1 MEIVL
6 TSSGID
12 ISTGPSLHQGGRF
25 IAGLCNLDNMVQW
38 LEQVRI
44 CKTGMSYMPLN

>member
-1 MEIVL
+1 MVL

-12 ISTGPSLHQGGRF
+12 ISTGQSLHQGGWF
-25 IAGLCNLDNMVQW
+25 IAGLCNLDNTMQW

-44 CKTGMSYMPLN
+44 CKTGMLYMPLD